1 MPLIIDP
8 SLTASATLGGP
19 TSARGGSTQGL
30 NAGLKQH
37 TLAGS
42 AYGFSGVRIDDL
54 GASEYTLAVI
64 AADTSTSVGPFV
76 RHIEAAIGAVL
87 QACGRSPRADNLL
100 LRLLSFDDTVT
111 EVHGF
116 RALAELDPAAY
127 HNTLKAGGCTALF
140 DAALNAVA
148 SATHYGEQL
157 VRHAFGVNAIVFVI
171 TDGCDN
177 RSRAGLA
184 ELAEAVGRARHA
196 ERLESL
202 ATVLIGVNLA
212 DATVKTTLEQLA
224 QSAGFTQ
231 FIALDQADARTL
243 ARVADFVSQC
253 VSAQSACLGSGQGP
267 SLPVLT
273 F

>member
-1 MPLIIDP
+1 MPLIINGSGAGVSNATGP
-8 SLTASATLGGP
+8 NGSA
-19 TSARGGSTQGL
+19 TQGL

-64 AADTSTSVGPFV
+64 AADTSGSVGPFV
-76 RHIEAAIGAVL
+76 RHIEATIGAVV
-87 QACGRSPRADNLL
+87 QACGRSPRADNLM

-177 RSRAGLA
+177 RSTAGLA
-184 ELAEAVGRARHA
+184 QLTEAVNQARHA

-202 ATVLIGVNLA
+202 ATVLIGVNLT
-212 DATVKTTLEQLA
+212 DDTVKTTLAQLA

-231 FIALDQADARTL
+231 FIAMDQADARSL

-253 VSAQSACLGSGQGP
+253 VSVQSACLGSGQGP